1 MNMKSVWKAHFALL
15 LVNILYGA
23 SHILAKGVMPNYLS
37 PSVFILLRVVGAV
50 VLFWSILYFSKI
62 TKIDKK
68 DLLRFIFCG
77 FFGVALNQLCFFHGL
92 NLSSSINSGI
102 IMTMNPIVVVLLSY
116 LFLKE
121 KLSFYRVVGVLIGAA
136 GACLLT
142 IDGFGVNSESA
153 FGDLLLLVN
162 CTSYAF
168 YLVLAKPL
176 MSKYTPLTVITY
188 VFSFGMIFVLL
199 YPSTLVELSNTQF
212 NNIPFDAWFKIIYII
227 VGVTFLTYLLTL
239 YGLKFLSASTSSSYI
254 YTQPIMV
261 IIFAYLFAYI
271 GFSDDY
277 TDSITIQKMFYMLLI
292 FLGVYLTGKEG

>member
-1 MNMKSVWKAHFALL
+1 MSFKSVWKAHFALL

-23 SHILAKGVMPNYLS
+23 SHILAKGVMPNHLS
-37 PSVFILLRVVGAV
+37 PSVFILLRVTGAV
-50 VLFWSILYFSKI
+50 VLFWAILFFSKI
-62 TKIDKK
+62 KKIDKK
-68 DLLRFIFCG
+68 DFFRFVFCG
-77 FFGVALNQLCFFHGL
+77 LFGVALNQLCFFHGL

-102 IMTMNPIVVVLLSY
+102 IMTLNPIVVVLLSF

-121 KLSFYRVVGVLIGAA
+121 KLSFYRVAGVLLGAT

-142 IDGFGVNSESA
+142 LDGFSVNSASA

-176 MSKYTPLTVITY
+176 MSKYEPLTVITY

-199 YPSTLVELSNTQF
+199 YPSTFVELSNTQF
-212 NNIPFDAWFKIIYII
+212 NNIPFDAWVKIIYII

>member
-1 MNMKSVWKAHFALL
+1 MNFKSVWKAHFALL
-15 LVNILYGA
+15 LVNVLYGA

-50 VLFWSILYFSKI
+50 VLFWSIIFFSKI
-62 TKIDKK
+62 KKIDKK
-68 DLLRFIFCG
+68 DLLRFLFCG

-102 IMTMNPIVVVLLSY
+102 IMTLNPIVVVLLSF

-121 KLSFYRVVGVLIGAA
+121 KLSFYRILGVLLGAV

-142 IDGFGVNSESA
+142 LDGLSVNSLSA

-176 MSKYTPLTVITY
+176 MSKYEPLTVITY

-199 YPSTLVELSNTQF
+199 YPPTLVELSNTQF
-212 NNIPFDAWFKIIYII
+212 DNIPFDAWLKIIYVII
-227 VGVTFLTYLLTL
+227 GVTFLTYLLTL

-261 IIFAYLFAYI
+261 IIFAYFFAYI

-277 TDSITIQKMFYMLLI
+277 TDSITIQKMFYMFLI

>member
-1 MNMKSVWKAHFALL
+1 MSFKSVWKAHFALL
-15 LVNILYGA
+15 LVNVLYGA

-62 TKIDKK
+62 KKIDNK
-68 DLLRFIFCG
+68 DLLRFVFCG

-102 IMTMNPIVVVLLSY
+102 IMTLNPIVVVFLSF

-121 KLSFYRVVGVLIGAA
+121 KLSFYRILGVLLGAA

-142 IDGFGVNSESA
+142 LDGFSVNSASA

-176 MSKYTPLTVITY
+176 MSKYEPLTVITY

-199 YPSTLVELSNTQF
+199 YPPTLVELSNTQF
-212 NNIPFDAWFKIIYII
+212 NNIPFDAWLKIIYII

-261 IIFAYLFAYI
+261 IVFAYLFAYI

-277 TDSITIQKMFYMLLI
+277 TDSITIQKMFYMFLI
-292 FLGVYLTGKEG
+292 FIGVYLTGKEG

>member
-1 MNMKSVWKAHFALL
+1 MSFKSVWKAHFALL
-15 LVNILYGA
+15 LVNVLYGA
-23 SHILAKGVMPNYLS
+23 SHILAKGVMPDHLS

-62 TKIDKK
+62 KKIDKK
-68 DLLRFIFCG
+68 DLLRFVFCG

-102 IMTMNPIVVVLLSY
+102 IMTLNPIVVVLLSF

-121 KLSFYRVVGVLIGAA
+121 KLSFYRVAGVLLGAT

-142 IDGFGVNSESA
+142 LDGFGVNSASA

-176 MSKYTPLTVITY
+176 MRKYAPLTVITY

-212 NNIPFDAWFKIIYII
+212 SNIPFDAWLKIIYII

-292 FLGVYLTGKEG
+292 FIGVYLTGKEG

>member
-1 MNMKSVWKAHFALL
+1 MSFKSVWKAHFALL
-15 LVNILYGA
+15 LVNVLYGA

-50 VLFWSILYFSKI
+50 VLFWSILFFSKI
-62 TKIDKK
+62 KKIDNK
-68 DLLRFIFCG
+68 DLLRFVFCG

-102 IMTMNPIVVVLLSY
+102 IMTLNPIVVVLLSF

-121 KLSFYRVVGVLIGAA
+121 KLSFYRILGVLLGAA

-142 IDGFGVNSESA
+142 LDGFSVNSASA

-176 MSKYTPLTVITY
+176 MSKYEPLTVITY

-199 YPSTLVELSNTQF
+199 YPPTLVELSNTQF
-212 NNIPFDAWFKIIYII
+212 NNIPFDAWLKIIYII

>member
-1 MNMKSVWKAHFALL
+1 MSFKSVWKAHFALL
-15 LVNILYGA
+15 LVNVLYGA

-62 TKIDKK
+62 RKIDKK

-102 IMTMNPIVVVLLSY
+102 IMTLNPIVVVLLSF

-121 KLSFYRVVGVLIGAA
+121 KLSFYRVAGVLLGAT

-142 IDGFGVNSESA
+142 LDGFGVNSASA

-176 MSKYTPLTVITY
+176 MRKYSPLTVITY

-212 NNIPFDAWFKIIYII
+212 DNIPFDAWLKIIYII

>member
-1 MNMKSVWKAHFALL
+1 MSFKSVWKAHFALL
-15 LVNILYGA
+15 LVNVLYGA

-62 TKIDKK
+62 KKIDNK
-68 DLLRFIFCG
+68 DLLRFVFCG

-102 IMTMNPIVVVLLSY
+102 IMTLNPIVVVFLSF

-121 KLSFYRVVGVLIGAA
+121 KLSFYRILGVLLGAA

-142 IDGFGVNSESA
+142 LDGFSVNSASA

-176 MSKYTPLTVITY
+176 MSKYEPLTVITY

-199 YPSTLVELSNTQF
+199 YPPTLVELSNTQF
-212 NNIPFDAWFKIIYII
+212 NHIPFDAWLKIIYII

-277 TDSITIQKMFYMLLI
+277 TDSITIQKMFYMFLI
-292 FLGVYLTGKEG
+292 FIGVYLTGKEG

>member
-1 MNMKSVWKAHFALL
+1 MSFKSVWKAHFALL
-15 LVNILYGA
+15 LVNVLYGA

-62 TKIDKK
+62 KKIYNK
-68 DLLRFIFCG
+68 DLLRFVFCG

-102 IMTMNPIVVVLLSY
+102 IMTLNPIVVVFLSF

-121 KLSFYRVVGVLIGAA
+121 KLSFYRILGVLLGAA

-142 IDGFGVNSESA
+142 LDGFSVNSASA

-176 MSKYTPLTVITY
+176 MSKYEPLTVITY

-199 YPSTLVELSNTQF
+199 YPPTLVELSNTQF
-212 NNIPFDAWFKIIYII
+212 NNIPFDAWLKIIYII

-277 TDSITIQKMFYMLLI
+277 TDSITIQKMFYMFLI
-292 FLGVYLTGKEG
+292 FIGVYLTGKEG

>member
-1 MNMKSVWKAHFALL
+1 MSIKSAWKAHFALL

-50 VLFWSILYFSKI
+50 VLFWSILFFSKI
-62 TKIDKK
+62 RKIDKK
-68 DLLRFIFCG
+68 DLIRFIFCG

-102 IMTMNPIVVVLLSY
+102 IMTMNPIVVVLLSF

-121 KLSFYRVVGVLIGAA
+121 KLSFYRILGVLLGASS
-136 GACLLT
+136 ACLLT
-142 IDGFGVNSESA
+142 LDGFSVNSDSA

-176 MSKYTPLTVITY
+176 MSKYEPLTVITY

-212 NNIPFDAWFKIIYII
+212 DNIPFDAWLKIIYII

>member
-1 MNMKSVWKAHFALL
+1 MNFKSVWKAHFALL
-15 LVNILYGA
+15 LVNVLYGA

-50 VLFWSILYFSKI
+50 VLFWSIIFFSKI
-62 TKIDKK
+62 KKIDKK
-68 DLLRFIFCG
+68 DLLRFLFCG

-102 IMTMNPIVVVLLSY
+102 IMTLNPIVVVLLSF

-121 KLSFYRVVGVLIGAA
+121 KLSFYRILGVLLGAV

-142 IDGFGVNSESA
+142 LDGLSVNSLSA

-176 MSKYTPLTVITY
+176 MSKYEPLTVITY

-199 YPSTLVELSNTQF
+199 YPPTLVELSNTQF
-212 NNIPFDAWFKIIYII
+212 DNIPFDAWLKIIYVII
-227 VGVTFLTYLLTL
+227 GVTFLTYLLTL

-277 TDSITIQKMFYMLLI
+277 TDSITIQKMFYMFLI

>member
-1 MNMKSVWKAHFALL
+1 MSFKSVWKAHFALL
-15 LVNILYGA
+15 LVNVLYGA

-62 TKIDKK
+62 KKIDNK
-68 DLLRFIFCG
+68 DLLRFVFCG

-102 IMTMNPIVVVLLSY
+102 IMTLNPIVVVFLSF

-121 KLSFYRVVGVLIGAA
+121 KLSFYRILGVLLGAA

-142 IDGFGVNSESA
+142 LDGFSVNSASA

-176 MSKYTPLTVITY
+176 MSKYEPLTVITY

-199 YPSTLVELSNTQF
+199 YPATLVELSNTQF
-212 NNIPFDAWFKIIYII
+212 NNIPFDAWLKIIYII

-277 TDSITIQKMFYMLLI
+277 TDSITIQKMFYMFLI
-292 FLGVYLTGKEG
+292 FIGVYLTGKEG

>member
-1 MNMKSVWKAHFALL
+1 MSFKSVWKAHFALL
-15 LVNILYGA
+15 LVNVLYGA

-62 TKIDKK
+62 KKIDNK
-68 DLLRFIFCG
+68 DLLRFVFCG

-102 IMTMNPIVVVLLSY
+102 IMTLNPIVVVFLSF

-121 KLSFYRVVGVLIGAA
+121 KLSFYRILGVLLGAA

-142 IDGFGVNSESA
+142 LDGFSVNSASA

-176 MSKYTPLTVITY
+176 MSKYEPLTVITY

-199 YPSTLVELSNTQF
+199 YPPTLVELSNTQF
-212 NNIPFDAWFKIIYII
+212 NNIPFDAWLKIIYII

-277 TDSITIQKMFYMLLI
+277 TDSITIQKMFYMFLI
-292 FLGVYLTGKEG
+292 FIGVYLTGKEG

>member
-1 MNMKSVWKAHFALL
+1 MSFKSVWKAHFALL
-15 LVNILYGA
+15 LVNVLYGA

-62 TKIDKK
+62 KKIDNK
-68 DLLRFIFCG
+68 DLLRFVFCG

-102 IMTMNPIVVVLLSY
+102 IMTLNPIVVVFLSF

-121 KLSFYRVVGVLIGAA
+121 KLSFYRILGVLLGAA

-142 IDGFGVNSESA
+142 LDGFSVNSASA

-176 MSKYTPLTVITY
+176 MSKYEPLTVITY
-188 VFSFGMIFVLL
+188 VFSFGMIFVLRCR
-199 YPSTLVELSNTQF
+199 
-212 NNIPFDAWFKIIYII
+212 
-227 VGVTFLTYLLTL
+227 
-239 YGLKFLSASTSSSYI
+239 
-254 YTQPIMV
+254 
-261 IIFAYLFAYI
+261 
-271 GFSDDY
+271 
-277 TDSITIQKMFYMLLI
+277 
-292 FLGVYLTGKEG
+292 

>member
-1 MNMKSVWKAHFALL
+1 MSFKSVWKAHFALL
-15 LVNILYGA
+15 LVNVLYGA

-62 TKIDKK
+62 KKIDNK
-68 DLLRFIFCG
+68 DLLRFVFCG

-102 IMTMNPIVVVLLSY
+102 IMTLNPIVVVLLSF

-121 KLSFYRVVGVLIGAA
+121 KLSFYRILGVLLGAA

-142 IDGFGVNSESA
+142 LDGFSVNSASA

-176 MSKYTPLTVITY
+176 MSKYEPLTVITY

-199 YPSTLVELSNTQF
+199 YPPTLVELSNTQF
-212 NNIPFDAWFKIIYII
+212 NNIPFDAWLKIIYII

-292 FLGVYLTGKEG
+292 FIGVYLTGKEG

>member
-1 MNMKSVWKAHFALL
+1 MSFKSVWKAHFALL

-37 PSVFILLRVVGAV
+37 PSVFILLRVLGAV

-62 TKIDKK
+62 KKIDKK

-102 IMTMNPIVVVLLSY
+102 IMTMNPIVVVLLSF

-121 KLSFYRVVGVLIGAA
+121 KLSIYRVAGVLLGAA

-142 IDGFGVNSESA
+142 LDGFSVNSSSA

-176 MSKYTPLTVITY
+176 MSKYEPLTVITY

-212 NNIPFDAWFKIIYII
+212 NNIPFDAWLKIIYII

-292 FLGVYLTGKEG
+292 FIGVYLTGKEG